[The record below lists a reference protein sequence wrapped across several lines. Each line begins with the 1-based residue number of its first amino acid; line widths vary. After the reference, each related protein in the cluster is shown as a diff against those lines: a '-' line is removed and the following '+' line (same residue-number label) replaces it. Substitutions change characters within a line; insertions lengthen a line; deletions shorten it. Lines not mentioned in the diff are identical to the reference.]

1 MNKQDIENNNN
12 VSQSD
17 FILDEIKSI
26 LKKKEED
33 MLWYISQ
40 YFTKDE
46 INRHSEN
53 LLTMVGGFEGDI
65 ATIKMK
71 LLGRKTGINQ

>member
-1 MNKQDIENNNN
+1 MNKQDIENNN
-12 VSQSD
+12 VSESD

-53 LLTMVGGFEGDI
+53 LLTMVGNFEGDI

-71 LLGRKTGINQ
+71 LLGRKTGINL

>member
-1 MNKQDIENNNN
+1 MQMNKQDIENNN
-12 VSQSD
+12 VSESD

-53 LLTMVGGFEGDI
+53 LLTMVGFEGDI

>member
-1 MNKQDIENNNN
+1 MQMNKQDIEN
-12 VSQSD
+12 
-17 FILDEIKSI
+17 FILDEIKSL

-53 LLTMVGGFEGDI
+53 LLTMVGGSEGDI